1 MRKELLKSKTDRMLT
16 GVCGGLGAY
25 LGIGSTLVRIVFGLL
40 ILLGIPSL
48 GVTPGI
54 AITVYIVLMIAMP
67 SKSKNENLPTTSF
80 NCDKPN
86 CGYAYSISQGDSYC
100 RSCSKKL
107 TDVIT
112 HN

>member
-1 MRKELLKSKTDRMLT
+1 MLT

-25 LGIGSTLVRIVFGLL
+25 LGIGSTLVRIVFGFL
-40 ILLGIPSL
+40 IIGGIAGL
-48 GVTPGI
+48 GVPTVL
-54 AITVYIVLMIAMP
+54 AIVIYLVLIIAMP
-67 SKSKNENLPTTSF
+67 SKSKNGTFPTTSF

-86 CGYAYSISQGDSYC
+86 CGYAYSVSQDDRYC
-100 RSCSKKL
+100 RTCSKKL